1 MQKSI
6 IEEGE
11 VTGAP
16 AKVNTSSAPIIIEM
30 EPQTDEAIE
39 ELVTEGKGVIYDS
52 VHVALDQMKA
62 QGTIAGAVV
71 PVFIVISPSVM

>member
-6 IEEGE
+6 IEEAE
-11 VTGAP
+11 VAGTAG
-16 AKVNTSSAPIIIEM
+16 KLNTSSAPIIIEM
-30 EPQTDEAIE
+30 EPQTDEAVE
-39 ELVTEGKGVIYDS
+39 ELVTEGKGLIYDS

-71 PVFIVISPSVM
+71 PVFIVIPPSVI